1 MGRGEGAGELIG
13 SYLHLT
19 KAPLR
24 TVSPS
29 CRLPPSAFIQNW
41 NSLKDELV
49 QEIIPVLHLG
59 FVRDS
64 DFLFS
69 WRQEG
74 RGRFFVYSFTYLF
87 IHQTFMCEELGLR
100 QQMIPADFLA

>member
-1 MGRGEGAGELIG
+1 MGHGEGTGELIS

-29 CRLPPSAFIQNW
+29 CRLPPSASVQNW

-49 QEIIPVLHLG
+49 QEIIPVFTLG
-59 FVRDS
+59 
-64 DFLFS
+64 LFGIVIFYFNGG
-69 WRQEG
+69 RREG
-74 RGRFFVYSFTYLF
+74 GGSLF
-87 IHQTFMCEELGLR
+87 IRPLICSSIKRLCAR
-100 QQMIPADFLA
+100 S